1 MSRRDKRYQFEGH
14 VLYVAS
20 VAGRWVVGYDGPCGD
35 LSVVAAEGVK
45 PAQTRE
51 EAQKQLDAFAAD
63 RGLQEW
69 RR

>member
-1 MSRRDKRYQFEGH
+1 M
-14 VLYVAS
+14 YVAPM
-20 VAGRWVVGYDGPCGD
+20 AGRWVVGYDGPCGD

-45 PAQTRE
+45 PAQTKE